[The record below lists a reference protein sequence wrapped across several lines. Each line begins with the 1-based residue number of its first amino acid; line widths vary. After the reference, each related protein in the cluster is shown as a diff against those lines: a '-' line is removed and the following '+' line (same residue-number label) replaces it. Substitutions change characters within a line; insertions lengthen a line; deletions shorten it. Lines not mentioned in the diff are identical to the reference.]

1 MNHAPITSAGS
12 SSGSYRSYAAGFILS
27 IVLTIISFGL
37 VMSGVLPR
45 FAVLFGIC
53 GAAIVQMIVHLHYF
67 LHLDSSSENHWNMVA
82 LIFTIL
88 IIVIFV
94 GGSIWIMYSL
104 NYRMM

>member
-1 MNHAPITSAGS
+1 MNRAPITSAGAG
-12 SSGSYRSYAAGFILS
+12 SGSYKSYAAGFILS
-27 IVLTIISFGL
+27 VVLTVIAFGL

-45 FAVLFGIC
+45 RAVLFGIF
-53 GAAIVQMIVHLHYF
+53 GAAVVQMLVHLHYF
-67 LHLDSSSENHWNMVA
+67 LHLNSSSENHWNVAA

-88 IIVIFV
+88 IMVIFV